1 MGMVPIIWTRTD
13 AAGQF
18 DTNDWKVAGGL
29 VTGPDSFATF
39 EAILGNAS
47 TMDTGFI
54 VLEHDLY
61 AVTVDLAIGY
71 TLSAALTH
79 DPAFTVSF
87 LRVFFS
93 TQLGG
98 VLNTVCGAG
107 DV

>member
-1 MGMVPIIWTRTD
+1 MGMVPIIWSRTD
-13 AAGQF
+13 ASGPF

-29 VTGPDSFATF
+29 VTGPESFATF
-39 EAILGNAS
+39 ESILGNAS

-79 DPAFTVSF
+79 QPPFTVRPTS
-87 LRVFFS
+87 LAP
-93 TQLGG
+93 
-98 VLNTVCGAG
+98 TVALLLMTS
-107 DV
+107 